1 MPHKKYSPV
10 QFEEKAIELRQRLVP
25 GIADSLFLESHEQP
39 APIDG
44 LAFFAE
50 GVFKTIREQKELNL
64 PAQRLMVAEHRC
76 HEIS

>member
-25 GIADSLFLESHEQP
+25 GVADSLFLKSHHQP

-44 LAFFAE
+44 LSMFAE
-50 GVFKTIREQKELNL
+50 NVFMTIK
-64 PAQRLMVAEHRC
+64 H
-76 HEIS
+76 